1 MSVTEKHSSRVAGAG
16 GAAGLFF
23 LSSAPKG
30 SLPGQRFFLRKA
42 SWLVVGLVVWLV
54 GGLPPCGG
62 GCGRGKGGR
71 AVGWRR

>member
-1 MSVTEKHSSRVAGAG
+1 MCDRNILAVLLGLGAQRASSSSHRPLKGV
-16 GAAGLFF
+16 F
-23 LSSAPKG
+23 LDI
-30 SLPGQRFFLRKA
+30 QIFLRKA